1 MLKMNKT
8 VEIPL
13 NEWYCNNSKGNGGKA
28 KRTMIKFENIAKV
41 AIVNKNGETNPYI
54 GTKKDDSSNYLTFKM
69 WKKMATKES
78 TLMITKEEQLLILIA
93 TRIIR

>member
-13 NEWYCNNSKGNGGKA
+13 NEWYYNNSKGNGGKA

-54 GTKKDDSSNYLTFKM
+54 GT
-69 WKKMATKES
+69 
-78 TLMITKEEQLLILIA
+78 
-93 TRIIR
+93 

>member
-41 AIVNKNGETNPYI
+41 AIVNKNGYKRIYVNDYKRRTVAYIDCNANNSVESEYSKGNIIETIKYFI
-54 GTKKDDSSNYLTFKM
+54 ENYEF
-69 WKKMATKES
+69 
-78 TLMITKEEQLLILIA
+78 
-93 TRIIR
+93 